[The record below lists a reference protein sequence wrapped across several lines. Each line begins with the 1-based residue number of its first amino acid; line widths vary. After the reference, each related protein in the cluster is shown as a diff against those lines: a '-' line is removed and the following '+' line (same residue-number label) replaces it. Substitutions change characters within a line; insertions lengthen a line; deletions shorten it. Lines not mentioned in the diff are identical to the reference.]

1 MFSAVSYQLQTSG
14 LCSVDSSDLRQ
25 KVADHLEANALLYR
39 DFLSQPVSSD
49 DSYNADTE
57 QPTAK
62 DEYINSVADP
72 ELQTELRW
80 RKYLRRLRHRDILSQ
95 PVSSDDSYNADTE

>member
-39 DFLSQPVSSD
+39 DFLSSD

-57 QPTAK
+57 QPTA
-62 DEYINSVADP
+62 
-72 ELQTELRW
+72 
-80 RKYLRRLRHRDILSQ
+80 RR
-95 PVSSDDSYNADTE
+95 